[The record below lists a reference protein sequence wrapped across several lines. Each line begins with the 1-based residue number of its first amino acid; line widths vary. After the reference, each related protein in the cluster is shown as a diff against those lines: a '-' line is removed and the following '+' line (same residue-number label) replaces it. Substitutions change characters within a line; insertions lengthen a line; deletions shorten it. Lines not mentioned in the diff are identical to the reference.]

1 MADCVSDYCDLARC
15 EVFRSVKIETDKAF
29 YTNGVSSPTVL
40 QQSQGPFF
48 PALYVGIEIF
58 PQPPFSYA
66 FAKNV
71 GISGAWQTLVAGSGG
86 VGDSLNL
93 DQFERHEALLRLN
106 LHF

>member
-1 MADCVSDYCDLARC
+1 MLAL
-15 EVFRSVKIETDKAF
+15 K
-29 YTNGVSSPTVL
+29 Y
-40 QQSQGPFF
+40 F
-48 PALYVGIEIF
+48 PS
-58 PQPPFSYA
+58 PPFSYA

-86 VGDSLNL
+86 VGNSLNL